1 MDNSWTMKELKASR
15 NAKSAF
21 KYGLHGGLVHNF
33 LSAFI
38 FKGKEPWDIS
48 NGKKDSE
55 HF

>member
-48 NGKKDSE
+48 NGKR
-55 HF
+55 